1 MCIKTQLKSRSCLQ
15 YLKAVRELEKF
26 KALSKGKKT
35 AVIVGAVA
43 IVVAVALLIYFLVRP
58 EPGTPVTL
66 VSVQQGDI
74 QQELIA
80 TGTVESDNQTNFN
93 LLEGTKVL
101 SVNVKVGDHVKK
113 GDVLATFDASSLSGK
128 LSERR
133 TAYNEALKTYN
144 NSLTAASEA
153 KTKLPQV
160 NKEIKALEAKIGKLT
175 KEANA
180 NKTTQSATSA
190 QKETTEATTTPNTLQ
205 GQIQAIVDKLIGANG
220 SAAQIQKLMEQLTQ
234 MANNGFDMSA
244 LAGSSSTELI
254 QAQMDLAQLK
264 IQKTTLEAQQSN
276 TLSSTYKLVVDAS
289 KKSLD
294 EMESMI
300 ASLKSG
306 WVAQDDGVV
315 TAVNIKAGET
325 YQGGGASS
333 SSSSLDMSAIL
344 KAISGGTINS
354 LLNTL
359 TSLGTGAN
367 VGMTVENYGQFYAS
381 FSLDKYDVLKIKTGM
396 PAVITT
402 ASGEL
407 SGEVSFISPV
417 ASSGGGLD
425 LSSLAGTLTGVGT
438 SSSIPAKVKI
448 NNPDASVIIGVD
460 VDVSIQTDE
469 AKGATLIPLE
479 SLMVEEGQKY
489 VFVYN
494 KEEKTVS
501 KKKVETGLVSDT
513 MYQII
518 SGVSVGD
525 QIVKSPSK
533 TLMDGARVTIQE
545 EGESVSS
552 SQNN

>member
-1 MCIKTQLKSRSCLQ
+1 M
-15 YLKAVRELEKF
+15 KAVRELEKF

-35 AVIVGAVA
+35 AVIVGAIA
-43 IVVAVALLIYFLVRP
+43 IVLVVALIIYFLVRP

-66 VSVQQGDI
+66 VSVQKGDI

-144 NSLTAASEA
+144 NSMTAASEA

-160 NKEIKALEAKIGKLT
+160 NKEIKELEAKIEKLT

-180 NKTTQSATSA
+180 NKATQTTTSA

-205 GQIQAIVDKLIGANG
+205 GQIQAIVDKLLGANG
-220 SAAQIQKLMEQLTQ
+220 SASQIQKLINQLTQ
-234 MANNGFDMSA
+234 MANSGFDLSA
-244 LAGSSSTELI
+244 MAGSSSAELI

-264 IQKTTLEAQQSN
+264 LQKTTLEAQQSN
-276 TLSSTYKLVVDAS
+276 TLASTYKLVVDAS

-294 EMESMI
+294 EMEDMV
-300 ASLKSG
+300 ASLRSG
-306 WVAQDDGVV
+306 WIAQDDGVV

-333 SSSSLDMSAIL
+333 ASNSFDISSIL
-344 KAISGGTINS
+344 QAVSGGTDINS
-354 LLNTL
+354 LMNTL
-359 TSLGTGAN
+359 TSLGSGGN
-367 VGMTVENYGQFYAS
+367 VGMTVENYGQFYVS

-407 SGEVSFISPV
+407 EGEVSFISPV

-425 LSSLAGTLTGVGT
+425 LSSLAGSLTGAGT

-448 NNPDASVIIGVD
+448 HNPDASVIIGVD

-479 SLMVEEGQKY
+479 SLLVEEGKKY
-489 VFVYN
+489 VFVYHEAEETVTK
-494 KEEKTVS
+494 KE
-501 KKKVETGLVSDT
+501 VETGLVSDT
-513 MYQII
+513 MYQIT
-518 SGVSVGD
+518 SGVSAGE
-525 QIVKSPSK
+525 QIVKNPSK
-533 TLMDGARVTIQE
+533 TLADGARVTIQK
-545 EGESVSS
+545 EGENVSS
-552 SQNN
+552 SQKN

>member
-1 MCIKTQLKSRSCLQ
+1 M
-15 YLKAVRELEKF
+15 KAVRELEKF

-35 AVIVGAVA
+35 AVIVGAIA
-43 IVVAVALLIYFLVRP
+43 IVLAAALIVYFLVRP
-58 EPGTPVTL
+58 EPGTPVAL
-66 VSVQQGDI
+66 VGVQQGDI

-80 TGTVESDNQTNFN
+80 TGTVESDNQTDFS

-101 SVNVKVGDHVKK
+101 TVNVKVGDHVKK

-128 LSERR
+128 LNERR

-144 NSLTAASEA
+144 NSLTAAGEA
-153 KTKLPQV
+153 KAKLPQV
-160 NKEIKALEAKIGKLT
+160 NKELKELEAKVEKLT
-175 KEANA
+175 KQANA
-180 NKTTQSATSA
+180 EKTQSATSA

-205 GQIQAIVDKLIGANG
+205 GQIQAIVEKLLGANG
-220 SAAQIQKLMEQLTQ
+220 TASQIQKLMEQLNQ
-234 MANNGFDMSA
+234 MASGGFDLSA
-244 LAGSSSTELI
+244 MAGSSSSELI
-254 QAQMDLAQLK
+254 QAQLDLAQLK
-264 IQKTTLEAQQSN
+264 IQKTTLEAQQNN

-294 EMESMI
+294 EIESMVS
-300 ASLKSG
+300 SLKSG

-333 SSSSLDMSAIL
+333 SSNSFDISSIL
-344 KAISGGTINS
+344 KAVSGGTDMSS
-354 LLNTL
+354 LMNTL
-359 TSLGTGAN
+359 TSLGSGGN
-367 VGMTVENYGQFYAS
+367 VGMTVENYGQFYVS
-381 FSLDKYDVLKIKTGM
+381 FSLDKYDVLKVKTGM

-407 SGEVSFISPV
+407 EGAVSFISPV

-425 LSSLAGTLTGVGT
+425 LSSLAGSLTGAGT

-479 SLMVEEGQKY
+479 SLLVEEGKKY
-489 VFVYN
+489 VFVYDEAEETVTK
-494 KEEKTVS
+494 KE
-501 KKKVETGLVSDT
+501 VETGLVSDT
-513 MYQII
+513 MYQIT
-518 SGVSVGD
+518 SGVSAGEK
-525 QIVKSPSK
+525 IVKSPSK
-533 TLMDGARVTIQE
+533 TLTDGARVTVQT
-545 EGESVSS
+545 EGENVSS
-552 SQNN
+552 SQKN

>member
-1 MCIKTQLKSRSCLQ
+1 M
-15 YLKAVRELEKF
+15 EKF

-35 AVIVGAVA
+35 AVIVGAIA
-43 IVVAVALLIYFLVRP
+43 IVLVVALIVYFLVRP

-66 VSVQQGDI
+66 VSVQKGDI

-80 TGTVESDNQTNFN
+80 TGTIESDNQTDFS

-101 SVNVKVGDHVKK
+101 TVNVKVGDHVKK

-144 NSLTAASEA
+144 HSLTAASEA
-153 KTKLPQV
+153 KAKLPQV
-160 NKEIKALEAKIGKLT
+160 NKEIKELEAKVEKLT
-175 KEANA
+175 KEAESQKA
-180 NKTTQSATSA
+180 QSPTST
-190 QKETTEATTTPNTLQ
+190 QKETAEATTTPNTLQ
-205 GQIQAIVDKLIGANG
+205 GQIQAIVDKLLGANG
-220 SAAQIQKLMEQLTQ
+220 TTSQIQKLMEQLNQ
-234 MANNGFDMSA
+234 MASGGFDLSA
-244 LAGSSSTELI
+244 MAGSSSAELI

-264 IQKTTLEAQQSN
+264 IQKTTLEAQQNN

-294 EMESMI
+294 EMEDMV
-300 ASLKSG
+300 ASLRSG
-306 WVAQDDGVV
+306 WIAQDDGVV

-333 SSSSLDMSAIL
+333 SSNSFDISSIL
-344 KAISGGTINS
+344 QAVSGGTDLNS
-354 LLNTL
+354 LMNTL
-359 TSLGTGAN
+359 TSLGSGGN
-367 VGMTVENYGQFYAS
+367 VGMTVENYGQFYVS
-381 FSLDKYDVLKIKTGM
+381 FSLDKYDVLKVKTGM

-407 SGEVSFISPV
+407 EGVVSFISPV

-425 LSSLAGTLTGVGT
+425 LSSLAGSLTGAGT

-479 SLMVEEGQKY
+479 SLLVEEGKKY
-489 VFVYN
+489 VFVYHEAEETVTK
-494 KEEKTVS
+494 KE
-501 KKKVETGLVSDT
+501 VETGLVSDT
-513 MYQII
+513 MYQIT
-518 SGVSVGD
+518 SGVSAGE
-525 QIVKSPSK
+525 QIVKNPSK
-533 TLMDGARVTIQE
+533 TLADGARVTIQE
-545 EGESVSS
+545 EGENVSS
-552 SQNN
+552 SQKN

>member
-1 MCIKTQLKSRSCLQ
+1 M
-15 YLKAVRELEKF
+15 KAVRELEKF

-35 AVIVGAVA
+35 AVIVGAIA
-43 IVVAVALLIYFLVRP
+43 IVLVVALIVYFLVRP

-66 VSVQQGDI
+66 VSVQKGDI

-80 TGTVESDNQTNFN
+80 TGTIESDNQTDFS

-101 SVNVKVGDHVKK
+101 TVNVKVGDHVKK

-144 NSLTAASEA
+144 HSLTAASEA
-153 KTKLPQV
+153 KAKLPQV
-160 NKEIKALEAKIGKLT
+160 NKEIKELEAKVEKLT
-175 KEANA
+175 KEAESQKA
-180 NKTTQSATSA
+180 QSPTST
-190 QKETTEATTTPNTLQ
+190 QKETTEATTISNTLQ
-205 GQIQAIVDKLIGANG
+205 GQIQAIVDKLLGANG
-220 SAAQIQKLMEQLTQ
+220 TTSQIQKLMEQLNQ
-234 MANNGFDMSA
+234 MASSGFDLSA
-244 LAGSSSTELI
+244 MAGSSSAELI

-264 IQKTTLEAQQSN
+264 IQKTTLEAQQNN

-294 EMESMI
+294 EMEAMV

-306 WVAQDDGVV
+306 WIAQDDGVI

-333 SSSSLDMSAIL
+333 SSNSFDISSIL
-344 KAISGGTINS
+344 QAVSGGTDLNS
-354 LLNTL
+354 LMNTL
-359 TSLGTGAN
+359 TSLGSGGN
-367 VGMTVENYGQFYAS
+367 VGMTVENYGQFYVS
-381 FSLDKYDVLKIKTGM
+381 FSLDKYDVLKVKTGM

-407 SGEVSFISPV
+407 EGAVSFISPV

-425 LSSLAGTLTGVGT
+425 LSSLAGSLTGAGT

-479 SLMVEEGQKY
+479 SLLVEEGKKY
-489 VFVYN
+489 VFVYHEAEETVTK
-494 KEEKTVS
+494 KE
-501 KKKVETGLVSDT
+501 VETGLVSDT
-513 MYQII
+513 MYQIT
-518 SGVSVGD
+518 SGVSAGE
-525 QIVKSPSK
+525 QIVKNPSK
-533 TLMDGARVTIQE
+533 TLADGARVAIQE
-545 EGESVSS
+545 EGENVSS
-552 SQNN
+552 SQKN

>member
-1 MCIKTQLKSRSCLQ
+1 M
-15 YLKAVRELEKF
+15 EKF

-35 AVIVGAVA
+35 AVIVGAIA
-43 IVVAVALLIYFLVRP
+43 IVLVVALIIYFLVRP

-66 VSVQQGDI
+66 VSVQKGDI

-80 TGTVESDNQTNFN
+80 TGTVESDNQTDFS

-101 SVNVKVGDHVKK
+101 TVNVKVGDHVKK

-128 LSERR
+128 LNERR

-144 NSLTAASEA
+144 NSMTAASEA

-160 NKEIKALEAKIGKLT
+160 NKEIKELEAKIEKLT

-180 NKTTQSATSA
+180 NKATQTTTSA

-205 GQIQAIVDKLIGANG
+205 GQIQAIVDKLLGANG
-220 SAAQIQKLMEQLTQ
+220 SASQIQKLINQLTQ
-234 MANNGFDMSA
+234 MANSGFDLSA
-244 LAGSSSTELI
+244 MAGSSSTELI

-264 IQKTTLEAQQSN
+264 LQKTTLEAQQSN
-276 TLSSTYKLVVDAS
+276 TLASTYRLVVDAS

-294 EMESMI
+294 EMESMV

-306 WVAQDDGVV
+306 WIAQDDGVV

-333 SSSSLDMSAIL
+333 ASNSFDISSIL
-344 KAISGGTINS
+344 QAVSGGTDINS
-354 LLNTL
+354 LMNTL
-359 TSLGTGAN
+359 TSLGSGGN
-367 VGMTVENYGQFYAS
+367 VGMTVENYGQFYVS

-407 SGEVSFISPV
+407 EGEVSFISPV

-425 LSSLAGTLTGVGT
+425 LSSLAGSLTGAGT

-448 NNPDASVIIGVD
+448 HNPDASVIIGVD

-479 SLMVEEGQKY
+479 SLLVEEGKKY
-489 VFVYN
+489 VFVYH
-494 KEEKTVS
+494 EAEKTVT
-501 KKKVETGLVSDT
+501 KKEVETVLVSDT
-513 MYQII
+513 MYQIT
-518 SGVSVGD
+518 SGVSAGE

-533 TLMDGARVTIQE
+533 TLVDGARVTIQK
-545 EGESVSS
+545 EGENVSS
-552 SQNN
+552 SQKN